1 MLKRLTFVFLLV
13 NVFGLLFFVFVL
25 TKGWMDMTQLEC
37 CKYFSFGGNIL
48 YMYFQNGVYIH
59 FFSIIGSGLFIL
71 SRSESMGYPMLRQV
85 LKLSTDTWLFAAL
98 IIFSLLMYFHVKFYP
113 LITIPDFRSFYS
125 ADIKQPKNIAVYL
138 KREKGQ
144 KKIVNL
150 IEIQKPLEIHNYYLL
165 KSYLSNK
172 KTADE
177 ALIYLRKKMYLSS
190 NDSLFLIVKDIKQP
204 K

>member
-1 MLKRLTFVFLLV
+1 MVKRITFVFLLANIV
-13 NVFGLLFFVFVL
+13 GLFFFVFVL
-25 TKGWMDMTQLEC
+25 TNGWMEMTQLEC

-48 YMYFQNGVYIH
+48 YMYFQNGIYFH
-59 FFSIIGSGLFIL
+59 FFSIIASGLFIL
-71 SRSESMGYPMLRQV
+71 SKSKNMGNPVLRKM
-85 LKLSTDTWLFAAL
+85 LKLSSDTWLFAAL
-98 IIFSLLMYFHVKFYP
+98 IIFSILMYFQINFYP

-125 ADIKQPKNIAVYL
+125 ADIKKPKNIAVYL
-138 KREKGQ
+138 KRENGR

-172 KTADE
+172 KTANE
-177 ALIYLRKKMYLSS
+177 ALIYLRKKMYLNS